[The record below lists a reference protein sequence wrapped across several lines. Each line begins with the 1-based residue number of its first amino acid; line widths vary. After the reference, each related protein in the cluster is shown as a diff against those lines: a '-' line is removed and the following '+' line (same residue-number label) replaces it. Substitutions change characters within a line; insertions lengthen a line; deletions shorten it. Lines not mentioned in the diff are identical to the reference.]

1 MVTAIAGDVPVNSE
15 PAPRGD
21 PAQLFP
27 NLAPDRFGAYLTRAW
42 SIVRAR
48 HLFDPWYEAS
58 PATAIDFDPAVLEP
72 ERLAREHRAL
82 LRASA
87 ARELATAMQSQGGR

>member
-1 MVTAIAGDVPVNSE
+1 VTAVAGDVPVHAG

-21 PAQLFP
+21 PTRLFP
-27 NLAPDRFGAYLTRAW
+27 NLAPDRFGAYLTRGW
-42 SIVRAR
+42 SIVRAG
-48 HLFDPWYEAS
+48 HFFEPWYEAS
-58 PATAIDFDPAVLEP
+58 PATAIDFDPTALDP

-82 LRASA
+82 LRATA